1 VSVGSSHFN
10 ARVTGVVV
18 SDGSDDFVAPDTWY
32 RRWDNNGWRLV
43 TSTASEGGG
52 ALDEIRCKPAAPH
65 HFSRTRRVVDAEAAR
80 KRRKREWL
88 MKMYKEGL
96 ARERDPLP
104 RDDPDAPEDDSECE

>member
-43 TSTASEGGG
+43 TSTE
-52 ALDEIRCKPAAPH
+52 DTT
-65 HFSRTRRVVDAEAAR
+65 TREQSARGTTAQGCDAMACDMMS
-80 KRRKREWL
+80 W
-88 MKMYKEGL
+88 
-96 ARERDPLP
+96 
-104 RDDPDAPEDDSECE
+104 